1 MGDLR
6 EAFLVS
12 GGDLEG
18 LKGDLW
24 VAKGPRMDL
33 WIKV

>member
-1 MGDLR
+1 MEDLR

-12 GGDLEG
+12 GGDPEG

-24 VAKGPRMDL
+24 VAKGPRMGL